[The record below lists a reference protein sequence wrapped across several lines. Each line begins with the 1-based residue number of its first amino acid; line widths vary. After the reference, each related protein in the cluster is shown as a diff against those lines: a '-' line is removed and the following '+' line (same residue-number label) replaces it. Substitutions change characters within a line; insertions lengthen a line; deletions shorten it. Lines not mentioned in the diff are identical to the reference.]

1 MGPFLLYYG
10 IDISL
15 LSLFLTV
22 YDKVAAT
29 KRPRH
34 RIREK
39 TLLIVGFLGG
49 ATAMWLTMLLI
60 RHKTRKPKF
69 MILLPLFI
77 LLHFVLIT
85 LYLSGGIP

>member
-10 IDISL
+10 IGISL

-39 TLLIVGFLGG
+39 
-49 ATAMWLTMLLI
+49 
-60 RHKTRKPKF
+60 
-69 MILLPLFI
+69 LF
-77 LLHFVLIT
+77 
-85 LYLSGGIP
+85 